1 MDAIIVFIITFFFT
15 QIFIQKIKKRHPYI
29 NTGLI
34 NILYFYHVFF
44 AGVYYTYALFRPSDS
59 KQYYYLA
66 LTQSDFWK
74 EYYHTGTDFV
84 TFFAIPF
91 VKLGLRYEGTM
102 LLFAWFGFLGFIYAY
117 LLFRENI
124 QEKVRLYGMDLL
136 TLLLFLP
143 NMHFWTASLGK
154 GSIIFLG
161 LMMMSYAVSK
171 PKKRLLTLI
180 IGAFFVY
187 MIRPHVMLFVMS
199 GITIGYLTGKEKIK
213 PITKIWISLLMIFF
227 LLMASDTILKMVNL
241 ENSTNL
247 TGDFLKYSELQS
259 ERLAEK
265 AGSGVNMNNYSLPFK
280 FFTFWFRPLFVDA
293 PNFIGLIV
301 SFENLLY
308 LLIFFKT
315 FNLTFFR
322 FLRKGPRMVK
332 MAAVTFFLT
341 TFALTFLMSNLG
353 IIMRQKSMVMY
364 FAFFVIYYFLA
375 IKQQYLRDKYF
386 KNQQKNIIRKTGS
399 AL

>member
-1 MDAIIVFIITFFFT
+1 
-15 QIFIQKIKKRHPYI
+15 
-29 NTGLI
+29 
-34 NILYFYHVFF
+34 LYFYHLFF

-66 LTQSDFWK
+66 QTQGEYWRDF
-74 EYYHTGTDFV
+74 YHTGTDFI
-84 TFFAIPF
+84 TFLAIPF

-124 QEKVRLYGMDLL
+124 KERVRFMGMDLL

-154 GSIIFLG
+154 GAVIFLG
-161 LMMMSYAVSK
+161 LMMMTYAVSR
-171 PKKRLLTLI
+171 PKKRLFTLI
-180 IGAFFVY
+180 LSAYLVY
-187 MIRPHVMLFVMS
+187 MVRPHVMLFVMV
-199 GITIGYLTGKEKIK
+199 GITVGYLTGKEKIN
-213 PITKIWISLLMIFF
+213 PANLIWIILLMIFF
-227 LLMASDTILKMVNL
+227 LIMASDTILKMVNL
-241 ENSTNL
+241 ENSKNITQ
-247 TGDFLKYSELQS
+247 DFLQYSELQS
-259 ERLAEK
+259 QRLSEK
-265 AGSGVNMNNYSLPFK
+265 AGSGVNMNNYSLPLK
-280 FFTFWFRPLFVDA
+280 FFTFWFRPLFIDA

-308 LLIFFKT
+308 LIIFAKT

-322 FLRKGPRMVK
+322 FLRNSPRMVK
-332 MAAVTFFLT
+332 MAAITFLLT

-375 IKQQYLRDKYF
+375 LKQEFYRKKYN
-386 KNQQKNIIRKTGS
+386 KKQINKSMQTI
-399 AL
+399 